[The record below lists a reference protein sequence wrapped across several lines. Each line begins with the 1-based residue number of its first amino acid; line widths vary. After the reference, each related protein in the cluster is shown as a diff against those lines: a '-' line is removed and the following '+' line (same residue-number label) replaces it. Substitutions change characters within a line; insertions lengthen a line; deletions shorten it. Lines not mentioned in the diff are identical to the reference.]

1 MYFWWWH
8 DGVLG
13 QGLEPC
19 FFDALM
25 FLDFVSFG
33 RKENMYFLRGGSVFM
48 NI

>member
-13 QGLEPC
+13 QGLEPY

-25 FLDFVSFG
+25 LLDFVSFG
-33 RKENMYFLRGGSVFM
+33 IKENMFLERW
-48 NI
+48 